1 VTDGSHRRL
10 LGWAGLG
17 FALTGALTWLISPIA
32 MRDEAA
38 AVAAHYSDNRT
49 ALIVTS
55 IVVVGGSALMAAWY
69 VLVAALLARTPGAAA
84 LAQIGVVGMAIQIAA
99 LSVGFTVFAAVAYR
113 EPDPDTAQLATNVG
127 WLLISLAGGPV
138 TTVAII
144 AFALALR
151 RKGFGGTWFLP
162 ASVLAAVAHVVVA
175 SSFAESGF
183 FSPVGGVEIVVP
195 LIYQSWI
202 AALGVALVR
211 GSLGRPHAPAA
222 QLRGAADR

>member
-10 LGWAGLG
+10 LGFAGLG
-17 FALTGALTWLISPIA
+17 FALTGTLTWLIAPIA
-32 MRDEAA
+32 MPDEAA
-38 AVAAHYSDNRT
+38 GVAAHYSDNRT

-69 VLVAALLARTPGAAA
+69 VLVAALLARTPSAA
-84 LAQIGVVGMAIQIAA
+84 LLGRIAIVGMAVQIAA
-99 LSVGFTVFAAVAYR
+99 VSVGFTVFAAVAYR
-113 EPDPDTAQLATNVG
+113 EPDPDTAQLATDIG

-144 AFALALR
+144 SFALALR
-151 RKGFGGTWFLP
+151 REGFGGTWFLP
-162 ASVLAAVAHVVVA
+162 ASALAAAAHVVVA
-175 SSFAESGF
+175 SSFADSGF

-195 LIYQSWI
+195 LIYQAWV

-211 GSLGRPHAPAA
+211 GTRQPGNASGHH
-222 QLRGAADR
+222 